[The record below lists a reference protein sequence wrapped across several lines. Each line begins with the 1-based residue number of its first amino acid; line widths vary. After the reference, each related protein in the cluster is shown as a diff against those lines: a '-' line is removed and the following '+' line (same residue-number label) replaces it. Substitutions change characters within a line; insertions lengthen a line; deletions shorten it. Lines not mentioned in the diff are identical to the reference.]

1 MIMRTAEALRQLTCR
16 ILSAAGADRS
26 NAQEVAEHLVLA
38 NLKGVDTHGIW
49 HIPGY
54 VKAIRAGQLVP
65 GKKPAILEEKPN
77 TALISGHWTF
87 GQVAA
92 RFAME
97 TAIRKAG
104 REQVALVGLVQAHHI
119 GRLGH
124 YAEMAAAEK
133 MISMVWVEA

>member
-1 MIMRTAEALRQLTCR
+1 M
-16 ILSAAGADRS
+16 
-26 NAQEVAEHLVLA
+26 LA

-54 VKAIRAGQLVP
+54 VKAIRAGQLAAAQKP
-65 GKKPAILEEKPN
+65 GILEERPN
-77 TALISGHWTF
+77 TALISGRWTF